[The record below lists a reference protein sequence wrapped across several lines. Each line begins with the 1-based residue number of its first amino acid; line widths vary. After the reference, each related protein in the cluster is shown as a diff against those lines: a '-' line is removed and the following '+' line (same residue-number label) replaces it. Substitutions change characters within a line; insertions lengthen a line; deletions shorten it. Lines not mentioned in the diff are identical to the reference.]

1 MNHGCPWACMHE
13 GYSPGVV
20 VTCTLAPNRI
30 MFQFAK
36 YVDAIKCFINSSY
49 LILVMFLLFSKL

>member
-1 MNHGCPWACMHE
+1 MNHGSSPWACMHE

-36 YVDAIKCFINSSY
+36 YVDANVS
-49 LILVMFLLFSKL
+49 